1 MAAPTRTAV
10 TGLLGVSVF
19 KPFYGSVV
27 AGKFN
32 SDYTDLL
39 IKRAS
44 GAPVSAMAVTPGGWL
59 FVGDESGNVLWGNLM
74 MGMN

>member
-1 MAAPTRTAV
+1 MNEMSKIPV
-10 TGLLGVSVF
+10 TVLTGF
-19 KPFYGSVV
+19 FDGSVV

-32 SDYTDLL
+32 SEYTDLL

-44 GAPVSAMAVTPGGWL
+44 GAPVSAMAVTTGGWL

-74 MGMN
+74 MVTD